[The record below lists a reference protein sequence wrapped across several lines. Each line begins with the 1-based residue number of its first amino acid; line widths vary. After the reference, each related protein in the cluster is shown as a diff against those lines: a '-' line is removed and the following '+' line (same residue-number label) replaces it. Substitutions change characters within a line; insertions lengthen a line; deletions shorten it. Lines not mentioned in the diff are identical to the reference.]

1 MSERDI
7 VGRLRDPGSVGVH
20 WAKFMREA
28 ADCIDV
34 DAAEITRLRAE
45 VTRMREALEEIERGP
60 SVDAVCNG
68 WWESSCIEMS
78 ELARAALDNSP

>member
-1 MSERDI
+1 MSNFKYDWPLHFLEDIALDPEEERNI
-7 VGRLRDPGSVGVH
+7 TSGQARTLL
-20 WAKFMREA
+20 
-28 ADCIDV
+28 
-34 DAAEITRLRAE
+34 AEITRLRAE
-45 VTRMREALEEIERGP
+45 VARMREALEEIERGP